1 MRKKV
6 FQAGNYPQGNVSVK
20 DLNEYVEKTKSLS
33 PPPVI
38 LGHVGDWIKN
48 KFPRTAIPKAGNFIN
63 FSVEGNYLIGD
74 IELNEFGKSIVGD
87 GAYENMSIAFTE
99 SGRIDHLALLG
110 YAEPACK
117 YIDSLSKQD
126 LAFSEDKDRTIKE
139 YAIIIIEEVEKMDFE
154 ALKLALKALVMTLD
168 QKVELIEEVT
178 GSITQSDKDKMK
190 MALGYGSYQKLETIE
205 DKKRVFETL
214 KTEFAEQ
221 PKFKTEKEIRD
232 EIQAE
237 YDEKARQEKEFSEL
251 EKEIKTKVIPCEQ
264 EFALILA
271 KEAVKEKKTLEFS
284 KEDGTKESLR
294 LADKMK
300 AVYSRRG
307 KFGEDFSTY
316 SSVEF
321 AAENQDEVLRTSK
334 AISKAFA
341 RGD

>member
-1 MRKKV
+1 M
-6 FQAGNYPQGNVSVK
+6 FQAGNYPQGNVTVE
-20 DLNEYVEKTKSLS
+20 DLKGYVNNSKKALT
-33 PPPVI
+33 PPVI

-63 FSVEGNYLIGD
+63 FSVEGNYLVGD

-99 SGRIDHLALLG
+99 SGKIDHLALLG

-139 YAIIIIEEVEKMDFE
+139 YAITIIEEVEKMDFE
-154 ALKLALKALVMTLD
+154 ALKLALKALTMTLD
-168 QKVELIEEVT
+168 QKIELIEEVM

-190 MALGYGSYQKLETIE
+190 MALGYGSYQKMETIE
-205 DKKRVFETL
+205 DKKKVFETL
-214 KTEFAEQ
+214 KVEFTEQ

-251 EKEIKTKVIPCEQ
+251 EKEIKAKVIPCEQ
-264 EFALILA
+264 EFALMLA
-271 KEAVKEKKTLEFS
+271 KEAVKETKVLEFS

-294 LADKMK
+294 LADRMK
-300 AVYSRRG
+300 AVYAGRKEFDGLKEWSAVKKDG
-307 KFGEDFSTY
+307 KKKETIEDY
-316 SSVEF
+316 KKEF
-321 AAENQDEVLRTSK
+321 EEMQK
-334 AISKAFA
+334 
-341 RGD
+341 